1 MFKAITACSTRTCS
15 KDIVLDLVNKSN
27 VKLRHYRPSVGIL
40 YASCFH
46 DNKKLKDI
54 LKGISEAFPNIEI
67 IGGTVIGGFTDDSE
81 YTKDGYFLCLLVS
94 DSITFTTGCI
104 RNLSTQIKSNSLAQ
118 NFLKLLKENTLDED
132 PAACFLYSAY
142 SNVEGDKLVDA
153 VQEMLPEKCLVF
165 GGVAT
170 AYWNE
175 QDIANF
181 SQKVPAVDSTLVFFA
196 KNGII
201 HVEEDTLVCLFFM
214 GNVTVKY
221 AVSYGWSDLGTLYPG
236 RSDGSTLTEIDGKE
250 PHTFLREIKHPLSL
264 EEYDH
269 VEYPLWFHVPGKDP
283 YIRDIFYDVATGNYY
298 TQSSTLPSHFHISF
312 SFPTKEK
319 VLDEFKNCLTRI
331 EGQNSLVIAT
341 TCCTHQ
347 VVLEQDI
354 SREYTEMVKV
364 FHETPI
370 ICGYVFGEFGPSI
383 TSRKSMLHSTSSI
396 ICCLHEEKIDSNEK
410 NEPLANFLNE
420 IIREQGNEIKSLQK
434 QLRFFEGSKNNKQKR
449 LTEDCLGM
457 LLCLSHKSL
466 SGHAERISS
475 FLKAYYEKNGIDP
488 PYAISRNRVIE
499 HLSDLKNSSKKFI

>member
-1 MFKAITACSTRTCS
+1 MFKAITACSTKNCS
-15 KDIVLDLVNKSN
+15 KDIVFDLVNKSN

-54 LKGISEAFPNIEI
+54 LKGISEAFPKIEI

-104 RNLSTQIKSNSLAQ
+104 RNLSAQIKSNSLAQ
-118 NFLKLLKENTLDED
+118 NFLKLLKENTLDVD

-181 SQKVPAVDSTLVFFA
+181 SQKFPGVDSTLVFFA

-201 HVEEDTLVCLFFM
+201 HVEEDTLVCLFFI

-269 VEYPLWFHVPGKDP
+269 VEYPLWFHVLL
-283 YIRDIFYDVATGNYY
+283 Y
-298 TQSSTLPSHFHISF
+298 
-312 SFPTKEK
+312 
-319 VLDEFKNCLTRI
+319 
-331 EGQNSLVIAT
+331 VI
-341 TCCTHQ
+341 
-347 VVLEQDI
+347 V
-354 SREYTEMVKV
+354 S
-364 FHETPI
+364 
-370 ICGYVFGEFGPSI
+370 
-383 TSRKSMLHSTSSI
+383 
-396 ICCLHEEKIDSNEK
+396 
-410 NEPLANFLNE
+410 
-420 IIREQGNEIKSLQK
+420 
-434 QLRFFEGSKNNKQKR
+434 
-449 LTEDCLGM
+449 
-457 LLCLSHKSL
+457 
-466 SGHAERISS
+466 
-475 FLKAYYEKNGIDP
+475 
-488 PYAISRNRVIE
+488 
-499 HLSDLKNSSKKFI
+499 